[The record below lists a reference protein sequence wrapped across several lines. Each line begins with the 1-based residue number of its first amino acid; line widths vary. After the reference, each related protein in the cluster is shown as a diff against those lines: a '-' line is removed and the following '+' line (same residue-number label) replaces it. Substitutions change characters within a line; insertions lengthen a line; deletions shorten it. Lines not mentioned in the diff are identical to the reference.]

1 MTACLPLIVVLPS
14 AFDAA
19 LYNMDAGVVG
29 VVTRNLTLR
38 VAVTIVPDGTEPL
51 MVNLPTFVPAVVNT
65 D

>member
-1 MTACLPLIVVLPS
+1 MTACLPSVTPLGNDINVP
-14 AFDAA
+14 
-19 LYNMDAGVVG
+19 LYNVDAGVVG

-38 VAVTIVPDGTEPL
+38 VAATIVPDGTEPL